1 MEKTLEIYVNG
12 DKNHSYDKRLGSIFS
27 LRGNTR
33 GLSPCVADEDWRVY
47 ESLMLIHCFLN
58 LLHEKWQM
66 NKLEALYECYH
77 L

>member
-1 MEKTLEIYVNG
+1 MEVYVNG

-27 LRGNTR
+27 LRGKTR
-33 GLSPCVADEDWRVY
+33 GLSPYVADEDWIVY
-47 ESLMLIHCFLN
+47 ESLMLIHCFFN
-58 LLHEKWQM
+58 LLHEKRQM